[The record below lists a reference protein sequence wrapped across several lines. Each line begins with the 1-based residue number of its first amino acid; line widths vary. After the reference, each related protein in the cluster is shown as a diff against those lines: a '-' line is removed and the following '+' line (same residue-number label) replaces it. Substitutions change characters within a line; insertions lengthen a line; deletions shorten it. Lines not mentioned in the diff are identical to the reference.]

1 MATINTYISML
12 RGINVSGQKMI
23 KMIELKAL
31 YESLRLTN
39 VATYIQSG
47 NVVFQSKSNDPIS
60 LGTSIEKAIE
70 KTFGFAVSVVLRR
83 PSDFRRIINKCPFSQ
98 IEMADERRLCVVV
111 LKSQPASSHIKAMRA
126 AAAKSEDRYAIAGN
140 EIYLYCPNGFGK
152 TLLSNT
158 FFEKQLKVTA
168 TSRNWRT
175 VQALLAMSAALEQP
189 DA

>member
-1 MATINTYISML
+1 
-12 RGINVSGQKMI
+12 
-23 KMIELKAL
+23 
-31 YESLRLTN
+31 
-39 VATYIQSG
+39 
-47 NVVFQSKSNDPIS
+47 
-60 LGTSIEKAIE
+60 
-70 KTFGFAVSVVLRR
+70 
-83 PSDFRRIINKCPFSQ
+83 
-98 IEMADERRLCVVV
+98 MADERRLCVVV